1 VFAAEFI
8 FPESEFIERLQEMG
22 IHRRSCSAED
32 VVRLKRSCNACVSY
46 TFLRKRLVR
55 LGYAEEAALAA
66 VKFTNLEESMF
77 GKPIYKQDW
86 FRARRN
92 AKSGQ

>member
-1 VFAAEFI
+1 VSAAAAAR
-8 FPESEFIERLQEMG
+8 P
-22 IHRRSCSAED
+22 ED

-55 LGYAEEAALAA
+55 LGYAEEAVLAR

-86 FRARRN
+86 FRARRG
-92 AKSGQ
+92 AKSSK